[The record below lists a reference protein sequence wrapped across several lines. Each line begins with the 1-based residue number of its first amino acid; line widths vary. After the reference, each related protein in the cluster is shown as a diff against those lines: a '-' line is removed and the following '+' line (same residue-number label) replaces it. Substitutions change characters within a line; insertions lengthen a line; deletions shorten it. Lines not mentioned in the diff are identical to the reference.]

1 MQEPRWSSEEF
12 GTDRLRAGRFRAHL
26 PTPRIAGDAVT
37 FDPSSQQPSG
47 QQPPQ
52 YGQPPHGQRQ
62 FGQQP
67 FGQQPFG
74 QQPYGQPQSGT
85 TVMAILGLVFAFVF
99 PLVGLI
105 LSIIVRVRSSAPVSA
120 AAGWP

>member
-52 YGQPPHGQRQ
+52 YGQQPPQ
-62 FGQQP
+62 
-67 FGQQPFG
+67 
-74 QQPYGQPQSGT
+74 YGQPQSGT
-85 TVMAILGLVFAFVF
+85 SVMALLGLVFAFVF

-105 LSIIVRVRSSAPVSA
+105 LSIIARVRSSAPVSA
-120 AAGWP
+120 AAGWPWPA